1 MDTINEGLNAIF
13 ALASNVGY
21 GAALIGIKTFIEEVE
36 VDKSELAL
44 RYWLWEFNANKQY
57 LTIGIIGRLNGL

>member
-21 GAALIGIKTFIEEVE
+21 GAALIGIKTFIEEV
-36 VDKSELAL
+36 DKVNYPFDISYGNLMPI
-44 RYWLWEFNANKQY
+44 NS
-57 LTIGIIGRLNGL
+57 I